1 MTNPQWDRS
10 METGDPVVDQQHRD
24 IHRMVDEVEAA
35 DGRPDELMRVLEGL
49 MDYVEYHFL
58 TEEDLMRRSGYD
70 PVLAERHIAEHR
82 QLADAARSAVLKFRS
97 GDLVSMLPLA
107 ELLRD
112 WLATH
117 VHQHDRELIDFV
129 RARAIA
135 ADPPAGR

>member
-1 MTNPQWDRS
+1 MTKPQWDRS

-24 IHRMVDEVEAA
+24 IHRMVDEVEGA
-35 DGRPDELMRVLEGL
+35 DGCPDELMRVLEGL
-49 MDYVEYHFL
+49 MDYVECHFL
-58 TEEDLMRRSGYD
+58 TEEDLMRRSGFD
-70 PVLAERHIAEHR
+70 PVLAERHVAEHH

-117 VHQHDRELIDFV
+117 VHEHDRELIEFV

-135 ADPPAGR
+135 ASPPAGR